1 MSVRLRRLQA
11 EYERLQVL
19 FEEHP
24 RIRIVAAL
32 GRPPDKY
39 IVEYQVKGLV
49 EENGKIQGRA
59 LHRAEITLGPSY
71 PREMPRCVMLTPI
84 FHPNIDYLAICTEDI
99 GSAGQ
104 TLDQTILFIG
114 EMISFQAYN
123 LQSPRNG
130 DAARWTQENQER
142 LPLEKIDLTPALLLQ
157 GGTQLDAALAAI
169 AHSSRPTY
177 ITSRPCANCG
187 RTDGTHYETCL
198 HGHLTCEDCRADCA
212 NCEWSVCLLCTRYR
226 CAACQRVFCE
236 DCLLTCQECEKLVCL
251 TDGKAC
257 VQCQHWL
264 CAEHV
269 DINGLCALC
278 LPIKTGSTGTGV

>member
-1 MSVRLRRLQA
+1 M
-11 EYERLQVL
+11 
-19 FEEHP
+19 
-24 RIRIVAAL
+24 AAL
-32 GRPPDKY
+32 GSPPDKY

-49 EENGKIQGRA
+49 EENGTIQERD
-59 LHRAEITLGPSY
+59 LHRVEITLGSSY
-71 PREMPRCVMLTPI
+71 PKEMPRCVMLTPI

-114 EMISFQAYN
+114 EMISFQTYN

-130 DAARWTQENQER
+130 DAARWTQENQEW

-157 GGTQLDAALAAI
+157 GGTQLDTALAAI
-169 AHSSRPTY
+169 ARSRPTY

-187 RTDGTHYETCL
+187 HTDGTHYETCL
-198 HGHLTCEDCRADCA
+198 RGHLTCEDCRVDCA
-212 NCEWSVCLLCTRYR
+212 NCERSVCLLCTRYR
-226 CAACQRVFCE
+226 CTACQRVFCE
-236 DCLLTCQECEKLVCL
+236 DCLLTCQECEKWVCL

-257 VQCQHWL
+257 VQCQRWL

-269 DINGLCALC
+269 DTSGQCALC
-278 LPIKTGSTGTGV
+278 LPVETGHAGADM